1 MSKFKVIATIE
12 QIIEADNKQNAFK
25 RAHSLIDID
34 GIVSF
39 NTGNI
44 NYRIENY
51 GEWLWVKKYMKI
63 CYGNR

>member
-1 MSKFKVIATIE
+1 MMSKFKVIATIE

-51 GEWLWVKKYMKI
+51 GE
-63 CYGNR
+63 